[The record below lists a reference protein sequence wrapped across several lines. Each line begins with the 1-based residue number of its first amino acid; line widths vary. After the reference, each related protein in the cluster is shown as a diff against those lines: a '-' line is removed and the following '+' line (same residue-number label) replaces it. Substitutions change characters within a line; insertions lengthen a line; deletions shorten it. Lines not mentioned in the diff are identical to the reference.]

1 MHQISEFPG
10 PDPDDYANVL
20 ALNTAFIKASVEM
33 PGPQRGRLAAAPFLL
48 FSFRERDLDW
58 WDTALAENRQGDLMA
73 VADLENPELRRIQ
86 TAALSYLWYLARRNP
101 YATRI
106 ISGATVSWCE
116 KITDLPLVTLLDR
129 IGVRGD
135 LMQSRLSSPDELG
148 ARLLGDGTSSRRKV
162 RRSTQMVALQSLLTH
177 ATFDNYSRLP
187 AAACN
192 MARPMRVQDKKI

>member
-20 ALNTAFIKASVEM
+20 ALNTAFIKASFEM

-73 VADLENPELRRIQ
+73 VADLDNPELRRIQ
-86 TAALSYLWYLARRNP
+86 TAALSYLWHLARRNP

-162 RRSTQMVALQSLLTH
+162 RRSTQLVALQSLLTH